1 MNTISNLVMEWQDD
15 FLVWK
20 PEDYSNFSV
29 IHVPWNKV
37 KVFPK
42 LFNKFLSY
50 FRSGSQTSPCTT
62 RRGTVT
68 LGRTSVSQLK
78 LSTQDG
84 SP

>member
-15 FLVWK
+15 FLMWN

-37 KVFPK
+37 KVFQK
-42 LFNKFLSY
+42 LFNGFFY
-50 FRSGSQTSPCTT
+50 YIRFGSQTSPFTT
-62 RRGTVT
+62 RRATVT
-68 LGRTSVSQLK
+68 RGRTSVSQLK
-78 LSTQDG
+78 WSTPDG